1 MRIDEWENGGYLR
14 IQNNSDLVKGISDLG
29 EKALIYNGL
38 IPVEN
43 VKYRCLRPQNKEIR
57 IPARFSSS
65 ATCHDDN
72 IISKGDFPPGEYSLN
87 GFYGHSLNDSN
98 ICNKSEILSFTPRL
112 YVQLQKLSDFIADIG
127 LNNHFHEKPLFN
139 TPTISNSYGY
149 KYDRITNIPENAYVL
164 RSYSI
169 YTNNTNGDKQT
180 LLHSYDYTPKSV
192 TSPELYDTFVPCSV
206 LGGYSGAAYVSYMRS
221 LLPHYYTTPGNPSN
235 YRGTAPLYVGIN
247 GIISDKI
254 NGVVNMVSVSG
265 NENFSENPFMNV
277 VIDGYFQ
284 DYWSVLTVAPTG
296 EGIYYIAGDLA
307 TWKQLF
313 TASGMPW
320 TDNID
325 DVIAPDDSNL
335 NKPTTPGQPSNPVH
349 DKDGDGDNISDTVEY
364 PDVTYIP
371 NSYTKYWITPDE
383 LVKLK
388 EFLFKKT
395 FLDNVSRLWENPA
408 EYIVDLTYYPLRPDT
423 LKMTGAQ
430 EQIIVGNIN
439 SEVTGLIFP
448 DSGNR
453 FHYMGAYH
461 VEPYYNSYLDYEP
474 YTSISIYLPY
484 IGVRSLDSSRV
495 TGHTLNVGYT
505 FDFNTRQVTAHLGL
519 DGQGFGDLGNALDS
533 FTGSFGVAFPLSGS
547 QANQVALNVLQSTTQ
562 LISSAGAIAG
572 GVATGNVAAVYGGAV
587 NAGSTLLGGQAIK
600 PESLGTLTPTAGLY
614 APQIPYLI
622 INRPITALPSTWAA
636 DMGYSAGYSGKVS
649 SFTGYLEALHVEL
662 NRAANMTE
670 QEAQEIITAL
680 QGGILI

>member
-1 MRIDEWENGGYLR
+1 MQDTWNTTAERVR
-14 IQNNSDLVKGISDLG
+14 IQNPNYIMQGLSALHNFGLV
-29 EKALIYNGL
+29 NGL
-38 IPVEN
+38 SFRFNNIIDTSYID
-43 VKYRCLRPQNKEIR
+43 YRYMCSKTVNFDRTL
-57 IPARFSSS
+57 S
-65 ATCHDDN
+65 ATQ
-72 IISKGDFPPGEYSLN
+72 DFGYNTFCKIATTNVSTARVKQNSEDIFPR
-87 GFYGHSLNDSN
+87 FYPEMMSAKAFQSSYVSHSAVSN
-98 ICNKSEILSFTPRL
+98 IYSFSNVVPEVYDFGSQKDIRYYAPGATLFRDFSFDDDDMILE
-112 YVQLQKLSDFIADIG
+112 YV
-127 LNNHFHEKPLFN
+127 
-139 TPTISNSYGY
+139 SY
-149 KYDRITNIPENAYVL
+149 
-164 RSYSI
+164 YS
-169 YTNNTNGDKQT
+169 NNTDGNEQT
-180 LLHSYDYTPKSV
+180 LLWDREHYTNIKHQPTCVIQIYDSDKGVNIPTWVNMLSCV
-192 TSPELYDTFVPCSV
+192 VSPSTNGIVANTNIALW
-206 LGGYSGAAYVSYMRS
+206 LS
-221 LLPHYYTTPGNPSN
+221 LLGN
-235 YRGTAPLYVGIN
+235 APLKFLMLGSTADEHRTSFSDC
-247 GIISDKI
+247 IIYGKKADWTKFFDSLGLPWSWYID
-254 NGVVNMVSVSG
+254 VVKS
-265 NENFSENPFMNV
+265 P
-277 VIDGYFQ
+277 DG
-284 DYWSVLTVAPTG
+284 DGLR
-296 EGIYYIAGDLA
+296 
-307 TWKQLF
+307 
-313 TASGMPW
+313 
-320 TDNID
+320 
-325 DVIAPDDSNL
+325 
-335 NKPTTPGQPSNPVH
+335 KPILPGQPTNPVD

-423 LKMTGAQ
+423 LNMTGAQ

-461 VEPYYNSYLDYEP
+461 VESYYNSYLDYEP

-484 IGVRSLDSSRV
+484 IGVRSLDSSRI
-495 TGHTLNVGYT
+495 TGHTINVGYT

-519 DGQGFGDLGNALDS
+519 DGEGFGDLGNALDS

-587 NAGSTLLGGQAIK
+587 NAGSTLLGGQAIR

-622 INRPITALPSTWAA
+622 INRPITALPSSWAT

>member
-1 MRIDEWENGGYLR
+1 MGTMQDTWNTTAERIR
-14 IQNNSDLVKGISDLG
+14 IQNPNYIMQGLSALHNFGLVNGISFRFNSIIDTSYINYRYMCSKEVHFDRTLCSTQEDFTNKYNTFCKISTLSEIG
-29 EKALIYNGL
+29 KIKQNSEDIFPRFYPEMMSAKAF
-38 IPVEN
+38 
-43 VKYRCLRPQNKEIR
+43 Q
-57 IPARFSSS
+57 SSYVSHS
-65 ATCHDDN
+65 AV
-72 IISKGDFPPGEYSLN
+72 
-87 GFYGHSLNDSN
+87 SN
-98 ICNKSEILSFTPRL
+98 IYSFSNVVPEVYALGT
-112 YVQLQKLSDFIADIG
+112 QKDIRYYAPGASLFRDFSFDDDDIM
-127 LNNHFHEKPLFN
+127 FEYA
-139 TPTISNSYGY
+139 SY
-149 KYDRITNIPENAYVL
+149 
-164 RSYSI
+164 YS
-169 YTNNTNGDKQT
+169 NNTDGNEQT
-180 LLHSYDYTPKSV
+180 LLWDREHYTNIKHQPTCVVQAYDSDKGVNIPIWVNMLSCI
-192 TSPELYDTFVPCSV
+192 VPPSANV
-206 LGGYSGAAYVSYMRS
+206 LANSNIALWLA
-221 LLPHYYTTPGNPSN
+221 LLGN
-235 YRGTAPLYVGIN
+235 APLKFLMLSRIADEHRISFDDC
-247 GIISDKI
+247 IIYGKKADWTKFFDSLGLPWSWDI
-254 NGVVNMVSVSG
+254 DVVKS
-265 NENFSENPFMNV
+265 P
-277 VIDGYFQ
+277 DG
-284 DYWSVLTVAPTG
+284 DGLR
-296 EGIYYIAGDLA
+296 
-307 TWKQLF
+307 
-313 TASGMPW
+313 
-320 TDNID
+320 
-325 DVIAPDDSNL
+325 
-335 NKPTTPGQPSNPVH
+335 KPILPGQPSNPVD
-349 DKDGDGDNISDTVEY
+349 DKPGDGDNISDTVEY
-364 PDVTYIP
+364 PEVSYIP

-408 EYIVDLTYYPLRPDT
+408 EYIVDLTYYPLRPDV
-423 LKMTGAQ
+423 LNMTGAQ

-439 SEVTGLIFP
+439 SEVTGLVFP

-453 FHYMGAYH
+453 FHYMGMYH
-461 VEPYYNSYLDYEP
+461 ISPYYNSYLDYEP

-495 TGHTLNVGYT
+495 TGHTVNVGYT

-547 QANQVALNVLQSTTQ
+547 QANQVALNVLQTTTQ
-562 LISSAGAIAG
+562 LVSSAGAIAG

-587 NAGSTLLGGQAIK
+587 NAGKSMLGGQAIK

>member
-1 MRIDEWENGGYLR
+1 MGTMQDTWNTTAERIR
-14 IQNNSDLVKGISDLG
+14 IQNPNYIMQGLSALHNFGLANGISFRFNSIIDTSYI
-29 EKALIYNGL
+29 EYRYMCSK
-38 IPVEN
+38 N
-43 VKYRCLRPQNKEIR
+43 VNFDRTI
-57 IPARFSSS
+57 S
-65 ATCHDDN
+65 ATQVFGYNTFCKISTIDVSTARVKQNSEN
-72 IISKGDFPPGEYSLN
+72 IFPR
-87 GFYGHSLNDSN
+87 FYPEMMSAKAFQSSYVSHAAVSN
-98 ICNKSEILSFTPRL
+98 IYSFSNVVPEIYDFGSQKDIRYYAPGATLFRDFSFDDDDMIL
-112 YVQLQKLSDFIADIG
+112 EYVSYYSD
-127 LNNHFHEKPLFN
+127 N
-139 TPTISNSYGY
+139 TDG
-149 KYDRITNIPENAYVL
+149 KE
-164 RSYSI
+164 
-169 YTNNTNGDKQT
+169 QT
-180 LLHSYDYTPKSV
+180 LLWEREHYTNIKHQPTCVIQIYDSDKGVNIPTWV
-192 TSPELYDTFVPCSV
+192 NMITCVVSPPTNGIVSNSNIALWLAL
-206 LGGYSGAAYVSYMRS
+206 LG
-221 LLPHYYTTPGNPSN
+221 N
-235 YRGTAPLYVGIN
+235 APLKFLMLGRTADEHRISFDDC
-247 GIISDKI
+247 IIYGKKADWTKFFDSLGLPWSWNI
-254 NGVVNMVSVSG
+254 
-265 NENFSENPFMNV
+265 NV
-277 VIDGYFQ
+277 VKSPDG
-284 DYWSVLTVAPTG
+284 DGLRKS
-296 EGIYYIAGDLA
+296 I
-307 TWKQLF
+307 
-313 TASGMPW
+313 
-320 TDNID
+320 
-325 DVIAPDDSNL
+325 
-335 NKPTTPGQPSNPVH
+335 TPGQPSNPVD
-349 DKDGDGDNISDTVEY
+349 DKPGDGDNISDTVEY
-364 PDVTYIP
+364 PDVSYIP

-388 EFLFKKT
+388 EFLFKET
-395 FLDNVSRLWENPA
+395 FLNNVSRLWENPA

-423 LKMTGAQ
+423 LNMTGAQ

-439 SEVTGLIFP
+439 SDVTGLIFP
-448 DSGNR
+448 DSVNR

-547 QANQVALNVLQSTTQ
+547 QANQVALNVLQTTTQ

-587 NAGSTLLGGQAIK
+587 NAVSTLLGGQAIK

>member
-1 MRIDEWENGGYLR
+1 MGTMQDTWNTTAERIR
-14 IQNNSDLVKGISDLG
+14 IQNPNYIMQGLSALHNFGLANGITFRFNSIIDTSYINYRYMCSKEVHFDRTLYATQENYTNKYNTFCKISHLIETGKIKQNSEDIFPRFYP
-29 EKALIYNGL
+29 EMMSAKAF
-38 IPVEN
+38 
-43 VKYRCLRPQNKEIR
+43 Q
-57 IPARFSSS
+57 SSYVS
-65 ATCHDDN
+65 NA
-72 IISKGDFPPGEYSLN
+72 SV
-87 GFYGHSLNDSN
+87 SN
-98 ICNKSEILSFTPRL
+98 IYS
-112 YVQLQKLSDFIADIG
+112 Y
-127 LNNHFHEKPLFN
+127 
-139 TPTISNSYGY
+139 SNVV
-149 KYDRITNIPENAYVL
+149 PEVYVL
-164 RSYSI
+164 DTQKDIRYYAPCASLFRDFSFDDDDIMFEYASYYS
-169 YTNNTNGDKQT
+169 NNTDGNEQT
-180 LLHSYDYTPKSV
+180 LLWDREHYTNIKHQPTCVVQAYDSDKGVNIPIWVNMLSCI
-192 TSPELYDTFVPCSV
+192 VPPPTNAITNSNIA
-206 LGGYSGAAYVSYMRS
+206 LWLS
-221 LLPHYYTTPGNPSN
+221 LLGN
-235 YRGTAPLYVGIN
+235 APLKFLMLGRTADEHISSFSDC
-247 GIISDKI
+247 IIYGKKADWTKFFDSL
-254 NGVVNMVSVSG
+254 GL
-265 NENFSENPFMNV
+265 P
-277 VIDGYFQ
+277 
-284 DYWSVLTVAPTG
+284 WS
-296 EGIYYIAGDLA
+296 
-307 TWKQLF
+307 W
-313 TASGMPW
+313 
-320 TDNID
+320 NID
-325 DVIAPDDSNL
+325 VVKSPDGDGL
-335 NKPTTPGQPSNPVH
+335 RKPILPGQPTNPVD

-371 NSYTKYWITPDE
+371 SSYTKYWITPDE

-423 LKMTGAQ
+423 LNMTGAQ
-430 EQIIVGNIN
+430 ESIIVGNIN
-439 SEVTGLIFP
+439 SDVTGLIFP

-519 DGQGFGDLGNALDS
+519 DGQGFGDLGNVLDS

>member
-1 MRIDEWENGGYLR
+1 MGTMQDTWNTTAERIR
-14 IQNNSDLVKGISDLG
+14 IQNPNYIMQGLSALHNFGLV
-29 EKALIYNGL
+29 NGL
-38 IPVEN
+38 SFRFNSIIDTSYIEYRYMCSKNVYFDRSLTATQGFGHNTFCRISALDASTARVKQNSEN
-43 VKYRCLRPQNKEIR
+43 IFPRFYPEMMSAKAFQSSYVSHPQVANIYSFSNVVPEIYDFGSQKDIR
-57 IPARFSSS
+57 YYAPGATLFRDFSF
-65 ATCHDDN
+65 DDDDM
-72 IISKGDFPPGEYSLN
+72 ILEY
-87 GFYGHSLNDSN
+87 
-98 ICNKSEILSFTPRL
+98 
-112 YVQLQKLSDFIADIG
+112 V
-127 LNNHFHEKPLFN
+127 
-139 TPTISNSYGY
+139 SY
-149 KYDRITNIPENAYVL
+149 
-164 RSYSI
+164 YS
-169 YTNNTNGDKQT
+169 NNTDGNEQT
-180 LLHSYDYTPKSV
+180 LLWDREHYTNIKHQPTCVIQIYDSDKGVNIPTWVNMLSCV
-192 TSPELYDTFVPCSV
+192 VSPSTNGMVGNTKIALWLAL
-206 LGGYSGAAYVSYMRS
+206 LG
-221 LLPHYYTTPGNPSN
+221 N
-235 YRGTAPLYVGIN
+235 APLKFLMLGRAADEHRTLFDDC
-247 GIISDKI
+247 IIYGKKAGWTKFFDSLGLPWSWDI
-254 NGVVNMVSVSG
+254 DVVKS
-265 NENFSENPFMNV
+265 P
-277 VIDGYFQ
+277 DG
-284 DYWSVLTVAPTG
+284 DGLR
-296 EGIYYIAGDLA
+296 
-307 TWKQLF
+307 
-313 TASGMPW
+313 
-320 TDNID
+320 
-325 DVIAPDDSNL
+325 
-335 NKPTTPGQPSNPVH
+335 KPILPGQPSNPGD
-349 DKDGDGDNISDTVEY
+349 DKPGDGDNISDTVEY
-364 PDVTYIP
+364 PDVSYIP
-371 NSYTKYWITPDE
+371 NSYTKYWITQDE

-408 EYIVDLTYYPLRPDT
+408 EYIIDLTYYPLRPDT
-423 LKMTGAQ
+423 LNMAGAQ

-484 IGVRSLDSSRV
+484 IGVRSLDSSRI
-495 TGHTLNVGYT
+495 TGHTINVGYT

-519 DGQGFGDLGNALDS
+519 DGEGFGDLGNALDS
-533 FTGSFGVAFPLSGS
+533 FTGSFGIAFPLSGS

-622 INRPITALPSTWAA
+622 INRPITALPSSWAA

>member
-1 MRIDEWENGGYLR
+1 MGTMQDTWNTTAERIR
-14 IQNNSDLVKGISDLG
+14 IQNPNYIMQGLSALHNFGLANGISFRFNSIIDTSYIEYRYMCSKEVHFDRNLYSTQ
-29 EKALIYNGL
+29 ENFTINKYNTFCKISTLSEIGK
-38 IPVEN
+38 I
-43 VKYRCLRPQNKEIR
+43 KQNSEDIFPRFYPEMMSAKEFQSR
-57 IPARFSSS
+57 YVSHA
-65 ATCHDDN
+65 AV
-72 IISKGDFPPGEYSLN
+72 
-87 GFYGHSLNDSN
+87 SN
-98 ICNKSEILSFTPRL
+98 IYSFSNVVPEVYDFGT
-112 YVQLQKLSDFIADIG
+112 QKDIRYYAPGVSLFRDFSFDDDDIM
-127 LNNHFHEKPLFN
+127 FEYA
-139 TPTISNSYGY
+139 SY
-149 KYDRITNIPENAYVL
+149 
-164 RSYSI
+164 YS
-169 YTNNTNGDKQT
+169 NNTDGNEQT
-180 LLHSYDYTPKSV
+180 LLWDREHYTNIKHQPTCVLQVYDSDKGVNIPIWVNMLSCV
-192 TSPELYDTFVPCSV
+192 VP
-206 LGGYSGAAYVSYMRS
+206 
-221 LLPHYYTTPGNPSN
+221 PSN
-235 YRGTAPLYVGIN
+235 NGIVANSNIALWLALLGNAPLKFLMLGRTYEHRISFDDC
-247 GIISDKI
+247 IIYGKKADWTKFFDSLGLPWSWDI
-254 NGVVNMVSVSG
+254 
-265 NENFSENPFMNV
+265 NV
-277 VIDGYFQ
+277 VKSPDG
-284 DYWSVLTVAPTG
+284 DGLR
-296 EGIYYIAGDLA
+296 
-307 TWKQLF
+307 
-313 TASGMPW
+313 
-320 TDNID
+320 
-325 DVIAPDDSNL
+325 
-335 NKPTTPGQPSNPVH
+335 KPITPGQPSNPGD
-349 DKDGDGDNISDTVEY
+349 DKPGDGDNISDTVEY

-423 LKMTGAQ
+423 LNMTGAQ

-484 IGVRSLDSSRV
+484 IGVRSLDSSRI
-495 TGHTLNVGYT
+495 TGHTINVGYT

-519 DGQGFGDLGNALDS
+519 DGEGFGDLGNALDS

-587 NAGSTLLGGQAIK
+587 NAGSTLLGGQAIR

-622 INRPITALPSTWAA
+622 INRPITALPSSWAT

>member
-1 MRIDEWENGGYLR
+1 MGTMQDTWNTTAERIR
-14 IQNNSDLVKGISDLG
+14 IQNPNYIMQGLSALHNFGLANGISFRFNSIIDTSYIEYRYMCSKEVCFNRTLYSTQ
-29 EKALIYNGL
+29 ENFTDKYNTFCKISTLSEIGK
-38 IPVEN
+38 I
-43 VKYRCLRPQNKEIR
+43 KQNSEDIFPRFYPEMMSAKEFQSR
-57 IPARFSSS
+57 YVSHA
-65 ATCHDDN
+65 AV
-72 IISKGDFPPGEYSLN
+72 
-87 GFYGHSLNDSN
+87 SN
-98 ICNKSEILSFTPRL
+98 IYSF
-112 YVQLQKLSDFIADIG
+112 
-127 LNNHFHEKPLFN
+127 
-139 TPTISNSYGY
+139 SNVV
-149 KYDRITNIPENAYVL
+149 PEVYVL
-164 RSYSI
+164 DTQKDIRYYAPGASLFRDFSFDDDDIMFEYASYYS
-169 YTNNTNGDKQT
+169 NNTDGNEQT
-180 LLHSYDYTPKSV
+180 LLWDREHYTNIKHQPTCVVQAYDSDKGVNIPIWVNMLSCI
-192 TSPELYDTFVPCSV
+192 VPPPTNAITNSNIALWLAL
-206 LGGYSGAAYVSYMRS
+206 LGY
-221 LLPHYYTTPGNPSN
+221 
-235 YRGTAPLYVGIN
+235 APLKFLMLARTADEHRISFEDC
-247 GIISDKI
+247 IIYGKKADWTKFFDSLGLPWSWNI
-254 NGVVNMVSVSG
+254 
-265 NENFSENPFMNV
+265 NV
-277 VIDGYFQ
+277 VKSPDG
-284 DYWSVLTVAPTG
+284 DGLR
-296 EGIYYIAGDLA
+296 
-307 TWKQLF
+307 
-313 TASGMPW
+313 
-320 TDNID
+320 
-325 DVIAPDDSNL
+325 
-335 NKPTTPGQPSNPVH
+335 KPITPGQPSNPVD
-349 DKDGDGDNISDTVEY
+349 DKPGDGDNISDTVEY

-371 NSYTKYWITPDE
+371 NSYTKYWITPGE

-408 EYIVDLTYYPLRPDT
+408 EYIIDLTYYPLRPDT
-423 LKMTGAQ
+423 LNMTGAQ

-439 SEVTGLIFP
+439 SDVTGLIFP

-495 TGHTLNVGYT
+495 TGHTINVGYT

-519 DGQGFGDLGNALDS
+519 DGEGFADLGNALDS

>member
-1 MRIDEWENGGYLR
+1 MGTMNDTWNTTAERIR
-14 IQNNSDLVKGISDLG
+14 IQNPNYIMQGLSALHNFALANGITYDFEKVIDTSHIEYRYMCSNMPGLG
-29 EKALIYNGL
+29 TLIYN
-38 IPVEN
+38 
-43 VKYRCLRPQNKEIR
+43 
-57 IPARFSSS
+57 
-65 ATCHDDN
+65 
-72 IISKGDFPPGEYSLN
+72 
-87 GFYGHSLNDSN
+87 
-98 ICNKSEILSFTPRL
+98 
-112 YVQLQKLSDFIADIG
+112 
-127 LNNHFHEKPLFN
+127 
-139 TPTISNSYGY
+139 SNSYNPKTNTFCKVGFNGTNY
-149 KYDRITNIPENAYVL
+149 FNATADDSFPRYYPEMMSAKAFQSIYISNQYTSGMFCFSNPVPQTYDDGTPVVKDIRWYAPSSTLFRNFEFDDEDLVLDYNSFFTNNSDGNEQTQIWREKYTNISHEPTCVIQVYD
-164 RSYSI
+164 SQ
-169 YTNNTNGDKQT
+169 NGVNRPMWIGMLD
-180 LLHSYDYTPKSV
+180 
-192 TSPELYDTFVPCSV
+192 FVKP
-206 LGGYSGAAYVSYMRS
+206 
-221 LLPHYYTTPGNPSN
+221 
-235 YRGTAPLYVGIN
+235 PLTN
-247 GIISDKI
+247 GIIGSTSKNFWLALLDNAPLKFLMLNRNSGEYQTRFDDCVI
-254 NGVVNMVSVSG
+254 YGKKAEWAKFFDSLGLPWSWDIDVVKS
-265 NENFSENPFMNV
+265 P
-277 VIDGYFQ
+277 DG
-284 DYWSVLTVAPTG
+284 DGLR
-296 EGIYYIAGDLA
+296 
-307 TWKQLF
+307 
-313 TASGMPW
+313 
-320 TDNID
+320 
-325 DVIAPDDSNL
+325 
-335 NKPTTPGQPSNPVH
+335 KPILPGQPSNPVD
-349 DKDGDGDNISDTVEY
+349 DKPGDGDNISDTVEY
-364 PDVTYIP
+364 PDVSYIP

-423 LKMTGAQ
+423 LNMTGAQ

-484 IGVRSLDSSRV
+484 IGVRTLDSSRA
-495 TGHTLNVGYT
+495 TGHTINVGYT

-519 DGQGFGDLGNALDS
+519 DGEGFGDLGNALDS

-587 NAGSTLLGGQAIK
+587 NAGSTLLGGQAIR

-622 INRPITALPSTWAA
+622 INRPITALPSSWAT

-649 SFTGYLEALHVEL
+649 SFTGSLEALHVEL

>member
-1 MRIDEWENGGYLR
+1 MGTMQDTWNTTAARIR
-14 IQNNSDLVKGISDLG
+14 IQNPNYIMQGLSALHNFGLANGISFRFNSIIDTSY
-29 EKALIYNGL
+29 IDYRYMCS
-38 IPVEN
+38 
-43 VKYRCLRPQNKEIR
+43 VKP
-57 IPARFSSS
+57 RFDRTLFSTQESFTINRHNTFCKIS
-65 ATCHDDN
+65 TLSD
-72 IISKGDFPPGEYSLN
+72 ISKIKQNSEDIFPRFYPEMMSAKAFQSSYVSHSGVRNIYSFSNVVPEVYNLDTQKDIRFYAPGASLFRDFSFDDDDIMFEY
-87 GFYGHSLNDSN
+87 
-98 ICNKSEILSFTPRL
+98 
-112 YVQLQKLSDFIADIG
+112 A
-127 LNNHFHEKPLFN
+127 
-139 TPTISNSYGY
+139 SY
-149 KYDRITNIPENAYVL
+149 
-164 RSYSI
+164 YS
-169 YTNNTNGDKQT
+169 NNTDGNEQT
-180 LLHSYDYTPKSV
+180 LLWDREHYTGIQHQPTCVIQVYDPDKGVNIPIWVNMLSCI
-192 TSPELYDTFVPCSV
+192 VPPPPNVMTNSNIALWLAL
-206 LGGYSGAAYVSYMRS
+206 LG
-221 LLPHYYTTPGNPSN
+221 N
-235 YRGTAPLYVGIN
+235 APLKFLMLSRLTDEHRMTFDDC
-247 GIISDKI
+247 IIYGKKADWTKFFDSLGLPWSWYID
-254 NGVVNMVSVSG
+254 VVKS
-265 NENFSENPFMNV
+265 P
-277 VIDGYFQ
+277 DG
-284 DYWSVLTVAPTG
+284 DGLR
-296 EGIYYIAGDLA
+296 
-307 TWKQLF
+307 
-313 TASGMPW
+313 
-320 TDNID
+320 
-325 DVIAPDDSNL
+325 
-335 NKPTTPGQPSNPVH
+335 KPITPGQPSNPGD
-349 DKDGDGDNISDTVEY
+349 DKPGDGDNISDTVEY
-364 PDVTYIP
+364 PDVSYIP

-408 EYIVDLTYYPLRPDT
+408 EYIIDLTYYPLRPDT
-423 LKMTGAQ
+423 LNMTGAQ

-484 IGVRSLDSSRV
+484 IGVRSLDSSRI
-495 TGHTLNVGYT
+495 TGHTINVGYT

-519 DGQGFGDLGNALDS
+519 DGEGFGDLGNALDS

-562 LISSAGAIAG
+562 LISSVGAIAG

-587 NAGSTLLGGQAIK
+587 NAGSTLLGGQAIR

-622 INRPITALPSTWAA
+622 INRPITALPSSWAT

>member
-1 MRIDEWENGGYLR
+1 MGTMKDTWNTTAERIR
-14 IQNNSDLVKGISDLG
+14 IQNPNYIMQGLSALHNFGLANGISFRFNSIIDTSYSEYRYMCSTNVYFGRYLVATQVFG
-29 EKALIYNGL
+29 YNTFCKISTVDGSTARVKQNSEDIFPRFYPEMMSAKAF
-38 IPVEN
+38 
-43 VKYRCLRPQNKEIR
+43 Q
-57 IPARFSSS
+57 SSYVSHS
-65 ATCHDDN
+65 AT
-72 IISKGDFPPGEYSLN
+72 
-87 GFYGHSLNDSN
+87 SN
-98 ICNKSEILSFTPRL
+98 IYSFSNVVPEVYDFGSQKDIRYYAPGATLFRDFSFDDDDMILE
-112 YVQLQKLSDFIADIG
+112 YV
-127 LNNHFHEKPLFN
+127 
-139 TPTISNSYGY
+139 SY
-149 KYDRITNIPENAYVL
+149 
-164 RSYSI
+164 YS
-169 YTNNTNGDKQT
+169 NNTDGNEQT
-180 LLHSYDYTPKSV
+180 LLWDREHYTNIKHQPTCVIQIYD
-192 TSPELYDTFVPCSV
+192 
-206 LGGYSGAAYVSYMRS
+206 
-221 LLPHYYTTPGNPSN
+221 
-235 YRGTAPLYVGIN
+235 
-247 GIISDKI
+247 SDKGVNI
-254 NGVVNMVSVSG
+254 PTWVNMLSCVVSPSTNGVVG
-265 NENFSENPFMNV
+265 NTKIALWLSLLGNAPLKFLMLGRTADEHRMSFDDCVIYGKKADWTKFFDSLGLPWSWYIDV
-277 VIDGYFQ
+277 VKSPDG
-284 DYWSVLTVAPTG
+284 DGLR
-296 EGIYYIAGDLA
+296 
-307 TWKQLF
+307 
-313 TASGMPW
+313 
-320 TDNID
+320 
-325 DVIAPDDSNL
+325 
-335 NKPTTPGQPSNPVH
+335 KPILPGQPSNPVD
-349 DKDGDGDNISDTVEY
+349 DKPGDGDNISDTVEY
-364 PDVTYIP
+364 PDVSYIP

-423 LKMTGAQ
+423 LNMTGAQ

-439 SEVTGLIFP
+439 SEVTGLMFP

-484 IGVRSLDSSRV
+484 IGVRSLDSSRI
-495 TGHTLNVGYT
+495 TGHTINVGYT

-519 DGQGFGDLGNALDS
+519 DGEGFGDLGNALDS

-547 QANQVALNVLQSTTQ
+547 QANQVALNALQSTTQ

-587 NAGSTLLGGQAIK
+587 NAGSTLLGGQAIR

-622 INRPITALPSTWAA
+622 INRPITALPSSWAT

>member
-1 MRIDEWENGGYLR
+1 MGTMQDTWNTTAERIR
-14 IQNNSDLVKGISDLG
+14 IQNPNYIMQGLSALHNFGLANGISFRFNSIIDTSYIEYRYMCSKEVRFDRVLYSTQENFTDNKYNTFCKIPTLSETGKIKQNSEDIFPRFYPEMMSAKEFQSRYVSNAALSNLYSFSNVVPEVYDLG
-29 EKALIYNGL
+29 TQKD
-38 IPVEN
+38 
-43 VKYRCLRPQNKEIR
+43 IR
-57 IPARFSSS
+57 YYAPGASLFRDFSF
-65 ATCHDDN
+65 DDDD
-72 IISKGDFPPGEYSLN
+72 IVFEY
-87 GFYGHSLNDSN
+87 
-98 ICNKSEILSFTPRL
+98 
-112 YVQLQKLSDFIADIG
+112 A
-127 LNNHFHEKPLFN
+127 
-139 TPTISNSYGY
+139 SY
-149 KYDRITNIPENAYVL
+149 
-164 RSYSI
+164 YS
-169 YTNNTNGDKQT
+169 NNTDGNEQT
-180 LLHSYDYTPKSV
+180 LLWDREHYTNIKHQPTCVVQVYDPDKGVNIPIWVNMLSCI
-192 TSPELYDTFVPCSV
+192 VPPPINALTNINLALWLAL
-206 LGGYSGAAYVSYMRS
+206 LG
-221 LLPHYYTTPGNPSN
+221 N
-235 YRGTAPLYVGIN
+235 APLKFLMLGRSADEHRMSFDDC
-247 GIISDKI
+247 IIYGKKADWTKFFDSLGLPWSWDI
-254 NGVVNMVSVSG
+254 
-265 NENFSENPFMNV
+265 NV
-277 VIDGYFQ
+277 VKSPDG
-284 DYWSVLTVAPTG
+284 DGLRKT
-296 EGIYYIAGDLA
+296 I
-307 TWKQLF
+307 
-313 TASGMPW
+313 
-320 TDNID
+320 
-325 DVIAPDDSNL
+325 
-335 NKPTTPGQPSNPVH
+335 TPGQPSNPVD
-349 DKDGDGDNISDTVEY
+349 DKPGDGDNISDTVEY
-364 PDVTYIP
+364 PEVTYIP

-423 LKMTGAQ
+423 LNMTGAQ

-495 TGHTLNVGYT
+495 TGHTINVGYT

-519 DGQGFGDLGNALDS
+519 DGEGFGDLGNALDS

-622 INRPITALPSTWAA
+622 INRPITALPSTWAT

>member
-1 MRIDEWENGGYLR
+1 MGTMQDTWNTTAERIR
-14 IQNNSDLVKGISDLG
+14 IQNPNYIMQGLS
-29 EKALIYNGL
+29 ALHNFGLANGL
-38 IPVEN
+38 SFRFNSIIDTSYIE
-43 VKYRCLRPQNKEIR
+43 YRYMCSKSVYFDRVL
-57 IPARFSSS
+57 S
-65 ATCHDDN
+65 ATQVFGNNTFCK
-72 IISKGDFPPGEYSLN
+72 ISTGDESTARVKQNSEDIFPR
-87 GFYGHSLNDSN
+87 FYPEMMSAKAFQSSYVSHSATSN
-98 ICNKSEILSFTPRL
+98 IYSFSNVVPEVYDFGSQKDIRYYAPGATLFRDFSFDDDDMILE
-112 YVQLQKLSDFIADIG
+112 YV
-127 LNNHFHEKPLFN
+127 
-139 TPTISNSYGY
+139 SY
-149 KYDRITNIPENAYVL
+149 
-164 RSYSI
+164 YS
-169 YTNNTNGDKQT
+169 NNTDGNEQT
-180 LLHSYDYTPKSV
+180 LLWDREHYTNIKHQPTCVIQIYD
-192 TSPELYDTFVPCSV
+192 
-206 LGGYSGAAYVSYMRS
+206 
-221 LLPHYYTTPGNPSN
+221 
-235 YRGTAPLYVGIN
+235 
-247 GIISDKI
+247 SDKGVNI
-254 NGVVNMVSVSG
+254 PTWVNMLSCVVSPSTNGVVANTNIALWLSLLG
-265 NENFSENPFMNV
+265 NAPLKFLMLGRTADEHRTSFDDCVIYGKKADWTKFFDSLGLPWSWNINV
-277 VIDGYFQ
+277 VKSPDG
-284 DYWSVLTVAPTG
+284 DGLR
-296 EGIYYIAGDLA
+296 
-307 TWKQLF
+307 
-313 TASGMPW
+313 
-320 TDNID
+320 
-325 DVIAPDDSNL
+325 
-335 NKPTTPGQPSNPVH
+335 KPILPGQPSNPVD
-349 DKDGDGDNISDTVEY
+349 DKPGDGDNISDTVEY

-423 LKMTGAQ
+423 LNMTGSQ

-448 DSGNR
+448 NSGNR

-461 VEPYYNSYLDYEP
+461 VESYYNSYLDYEP

-484 IGVRSLDSSRV
+484 IGVRSLDSSRI
-495 TGHTLNVGYT
+495 TGHTINVGYT

-519 DGQGFGDLGNALDS
+519 DGEGFGDLGNALDS

-587 NAGSTLLGGQAIK
+587 NAGSTLLGGQAIR

-622 INRPITALPSTWAA
+622 INRPITALPSSWAT

>member
-1 MRIDEWENGGYLR
+1 MGTMQDTWNTTAERIR
-14 IQNNSDLVKGISDLG
+14 IQNPNYIMQGLSALHNFGLANGISFRFNSIIDTSYIEYRYMCSKEVRFDRTLYSTQ
-29 EKALIYNGL
+29 ENFTNKYNTFCKISTLSEIGK
-38 IPVEN
+38 I
-43 VKYRCLRPQNKEIR
+43 KQNSEDIFPRFYPEMMSAKEFR
-57 IPARFSSS
+57 SRYVSYA
-65 ATCHDDN
+65 AV
-72 IISKGDFPPGEYSLN
+72 
-87 GFYGHSLNDSN
+87 SN
-98 ICNKSEILSFTPRL
+98 IYSFSNVVPEVYDLDT
-112 YVQLQKLSDFIADIG
+112 QKDIRYYAPGASLFRDFSFDDDDIM
-127 LNNHFHEKPLFN
+127 FEYA
-139 TPTISNSYGY
+139 SY
-149 KYDRITNIPENAYVL
+149 
-164 RSYSI
+164 YS
-169 YTNNTNGDKQT
+169 NNTDGNEQT
-180 LLHSYDYTPKSV
+180 LLWDREHYTNIKHQPTCVVQAYDSDKGVNIPIWVNMLSCI
-192 TSPELYDTFVPCSV
+192 VPPPTNAITNSNIALWLAL
-206 LGGYSGAAYVSYMRS
+206 LG
-221 LLPHYYTTPGNPSN
+221 N
-235 YRGTAPLYVGIN
+235 APLKFLMLARTADEHRISFDDC
-247 GIISDKI
+247 IIYGKKADWTKFFDSLGLPWSWNI
-254 NGVVNMVSVSG
+254 
-265 NENFSENPFMNV
+265 NV
-277 VIDGYFQ
+277 VKSPDG
-284 DYWSVLTVAPTG
+284 DGLR
-296 EGIYYIAGDLA
+296 
-307 TWKQLF
+307 
-313 TASGMPW
+313 
-320 TDNID
+320 
-325 DVIAPDDSNL
+325 
-335 NKPTTPGQPSNPVH
+335 KPITPGQPSNPVD
-349 DKDGDGDNISDTVEY
+349 DKPGDGDNISDTVEY

-423 LKMTGAQ
+423 LNMTGAQ

-439 SEVTGLIFP
+439 SDVTGLIFP

-495 TGHTLNVGYT
+495 TGHTINVGYT

-519 DGQGFGDLGNALDS
+519 DGEGFGDLGNALDS

-622 INRPITALPSTWAA
+622 INRPITALPSSWAA

>member
-1 MRIDEWENGGYLR
+1 MGTMKDTWNTTAERIR
-14 IQNNSDLVKGISDLG
+14 IQNPNYIMQGLSALHNFGLANGISFRFNSIIDTSYINYRYMCSKEVRFDRTLYSTQEDFTNKYNTFCKISTLSEIG
-29 EKALIYNGL
+29 KIKQNSEDIFPRFYPEMMSAKAF
-38 IPVEN
+38 
-43 VKYRCLRPQNKEIR
+43 Q
-57 IPARFSSS
+57 SSYVSHS
-65 ATCHDDN
+65 AV
-72 IISKGDFPPGEYSLN
+72 
-87 GFYGHSLNDSN
+87 SN
-98 ICNKSEILSFTPRL
+98 IYSFSNVVPEVYDLDT
-112 YVQLQKLSDFIADIG
+112 QKDIRYYAPGASLFRDFSFDDDDIM
-127 LNNHFHEKPLFN
+127 FEYA
-139 TPTISNSYGY
+139 SY
-149 KYDRITNIPENAYVL
+149 
-164 RSYSI
+164 YS
-169 YTNNTNGDKQT
+169 NNTDGNEQT
-180 LLHSYDYTPKSV
+180 LLWDREHYTNIKHQPTCVVQAYDSDKGVNIPIWVNMLSCI
-192 TSPELYDTFVPCSV
+192 VPPPTNTITNSKIALWLAL
-206 LGGYSGAAYVSYMRS
+206 LG
-221 LLPHYYTTPGNPSN
+221 N
-235 YRGTAPLYVGIN
+235 APLKFLMLSMRADEHRISFEDC
-247 GIISDKI
+247 IIYGKKADWTKFFDSLGLPWSWDI
-254 NGVVNMVSVSG
+254 DVVKS
-265 NENFSENPFMNV
+265 P
-277 VIDGYFQ
+277 DG
-284 DYWSVLTVAPTG
+284 DGLR
-296 EGIYYIAGDLA
+296 
-307 TWKQLF
+307 
-313 TASGMPW
+313 
-320 TDNID
+320 
-325 DVIAPDDSNL
+325 
-335 NKPTTPGQPSNPVH
+335 KPILPGQPSNPVD
-349 DKDGDGDNISDTVEY
+349 DKPGDGDNISDTVEY
-364 PDVTYIP
+364 PEVSYIP

-408 EYIVDLTYYPLRPDT
+408 EYIVDLTYYPLRPDV
-423 LKMTGAQ
+423 LNMTGAQ

-439 SEVTGLIFP
+439 SEVTGLVFP

-453 FHYMGAYH
+453 FHYMGMYH
-461 VEPYYNSYLDYEP
+461 ISPYYNSYLDYEP

-495 TGHTLNVGYT
+495 TGHTVNVGYT

-547 QANQVALNVLQSTTQ
+547 QANQVALNVLQTTTQ
-562 LISSAGAIAG
+562 LVSSAGAIAG

-587 NAGSTLLGGQAIK
+587 NAGKSMLGGQAIK

>member
-1 MRIDEWENGGYLR
+1 MGTMQDTWNTTAKRIR
-14 IQNNSDLVKGISDLG
+14 IQNPNYIMQGLS
-29 EKALIYNGL
+29 ALHNFGLANGL
-38 IPVEN
+38 SFRFNSIIDTSYIEYRYMCSIN
-43 VKYRCLRPQNKEIR
+43 VNFDRNL
-57 IPARFSSS
+57 S
-65 ATCHDDN
+65 ATQVFGYNTFCKISTVDEGAARIKQNSEN
-72 IISKGDFPPGEYSLN
+72 IFPR
-87 GFYGHSLNDSN
+87 FYPEMMSAKAFQSSYVSHPAVSN
-98 ICNKSEILSFTPRL
+98 IYSFSNVVPEIYDFGSQKDIRYYAPGATLFRDFSFDDDDMIL
-112 YVQLQKLSDFIADIG
+112 EYV
-127 LNNHFHEKPLFN
+127 
-139 TPTISNSYGY
+139 SY
-149 KYDRITNIPENAYVL
+149 
-164 RSYSI
+164 YS
-169 YTNNTNGDKQT
+169 NNTDGNEQT
-180 LLHSYDYTPKSV
+180 LLWDRERYTSIKHQPACVIQIYD
-192 TSPELYDTFVPCSV
+192 
-206 LGGYSGAAYVSYMRS
+206 
-221 LLPHYYTTPGNPSN
+221 
-235 YRGTAPLYVGIN
+235 
-247 GIISDKI
+247 SDKGVNI
-254 NGVVNMVSVSG
+254 PTWVDMLSCVVSPSTNGVVANRNIALWLALLG
-265 NENFSENPFMNV
+265 NAPLKFLMLGRTVDEHRTSFDDCVIYGKKADWTKFFDSLGLPWSWYINV
-277 VIDGYFQ
+277 VKSPDG
-284 DYWSVLTVAPTG
+284 DGLR
-296 EGIYYIAGDLA
+296 
-307 TWKQLF
+307 
-313 TASGMPW
+313 
-320 TDNID
+320 
-325 DVIAPDDSNL
+325 
-335 NKPTTPGQPSNPVH
+335 KPILPGQPSNPVD
-349 DKDGDGDNISDTVEY
+349 DKPGDGDNISDTVEY
-364 PDVTYIP
+364 PDVSYIP

-408 EYIVDLTYYPLRPDT
+408 EYIIDLTYYPLRPDT
-423 LKMTGAQ
+423 LNMTGAQ

-453 FHYMGAYH
+453 FYYMGAYH

-484 IGVRSLDSSRV
+484 IGVRSLDSSRI
-495 TGHTLNVGYT
+495 TGHTINVGYT

-519 DGQGFGDLGNALDS
+519 DGKGFGDLGNALDS

-562 LISSAGAIAG
+562 LVSSAGAIAG

-649 SFTGYLEALHVEL
+649 SFTGYLETLHVDL

>member
-1 MRIDEWENGGYLR
+1 MGTMLDTWNTTAERIR
-14 IQNNSDLVKGISDLG
+14 IQNPNYIMQGFSALHNFGLANGISF
-29 EKALIYNGL
+29 
-38 IPVEN
+38 
-43 VKYRCLRPQNKEIR
+43 
-57 IPARFSSS
+57 RFSSIIDTSYIEYRYMCSKERGFDSTLYSTLEYFDNKPNTFCKISTLTEGKIKQNSEDIFPRFYPEMMS
-65 ATCHDDN
+65 AKAFQSRYFSNPSLSKIYSFSNVVPEVYNLDTQKDIRIYSPGASLFRDFSFDDDD
-72 IISKGDFPPGEYSLN
+72 IMFEY
-87 GFYGHSLNDSN
+87 
-98 ICNKSEILSFTPRL
+98 
-112 YVQLQKLSDFIADIG
+112 A
-127 LNNHFHEKPLFN
+127 
-139 TPTISNSYGY
+139 SY
-149 KYDRITNIPENAYVL
+149 
-164 RSYSI
+164 YS
-169 YTNNTNGDKQT
+169 NNTDGNEQT
-180 LLHSYDYTPKSV
+180 LLWDREHYTNIKHQPTCVIQVYESDKGVVFPIWVNMLSCI
-192 TSPELYDTFVPCSV
+192 VP
-206 LGGYSGAAYVSYMRS
+206 
-221 LLPHYYTTPGNPSN
+221 PP
-235 YRGTAPLYVGIN
+235 IN
-247 GIISDKI
+247 GIPTSTIGLWLALLDNAPLKFLMLGTTADEHRTSF
-254 NGVVNMVSVSG
+254 NGCIIYGKKADWTKFFDSLGLPWSWDI
-265 NENFSENPFMNV
+265 NV
-277 VIDGYFQ
+277 VKSPDG
-284 DYWSVLTVAPTG
+284 DGLR
-296 EGIYYIAGDLA
+296 
-307 TWKQLF
+307 
-313 TASGMPW
+313 
-320 TDNID
+320 
-325 DVIAPDDSNL
+325 
-335 NKPTTPGQPSNPVH
+335 KPITPGQPSNSVD
-349 DKDGDGDNISDTVEY
+349 DKPGDGDNISDTIEY
-364 PDVTYIP
+364 PDVSYIP
-371 NSYTKYWITPDE
+371 NSYTKYWITSNE

-423 LKMTGAQ
+423 LNMTGAQ

-484 IGVRSLDSSRV
+484 IGVRSLDSSRI
-495 TGHTLNVGYT
+495 TGHTINVGYT

-519 DGQGFGDLGNALDS
+519 DGEGFGDLGNALDS

-587 NAGSTLLGGQAIK
+587 NAGSTLLGGQAIR

-622 INRPITALPSTWAA
+622 INRPITALPSSWAT

>member
-1 MRIDEWENGGYLR
+1 MGTMQDTWNTTAERIR
-14 IQNNSDLVKGISDLG
+14 IQNPNYIMQGLSALHNFGLV
-29 EKALIYNGL
+29 NGL
-38 IPVEN
+38 SFRFNSIIDTSYIEYRYMCSKNVYFDRVLTATQVFGYNTFCKISTTDESTARVKQNSEN
-43 VKYRCLRPQNKEIR
+43 IFPRFYPEMMSAKAFQSSYVSHAAVANIYSFSNVVPEIYDFGSQKDIR
-57 IPARFSSS
+57 YYAPGASLFRDFSF
-65 ATCHDDN
+65 DDDDM
-72 IISKGDFPPGEYSLN
+72 ILEY
-87 GFYGHSLNDSN
+87 
-98 ICNKSEILSFTPRL
+98 
-112 YVQLQKLSDFIADIG
+112 V
-127 LNNHFHEKPLFN
+127 
-139 TPTISNSYGY
+139 SY
-149 KYDRITNIPENAYVL
+149 
-164 RSYSI
+164 YS
-169 YTNNTNGDKQT
+169 NNTDGNEQT
-180 LLHSYDYTPKSV
+180 LLWDREHYTNIKHQPTCVIQIYDSDKGVNIPTWVNMLSCV
-192 TSPELYDTFVPCSV
+192 VSPSTNGAVGNSNIALWLAL
-206 LGGYSGAAYVSYMRS
+206 LG
-221 LLPHYYTTPGNPSN
+221 N
-235 YRGTAPLYVGIN
+235 APLKFLMLGRTADEHRTSFDDC
-247 GIISDKI
+247 IIYGKKAEWTKFFDSLGLPWSWDI
-254 NGVVNMVSVSG
+254 DVVKS
-265 NENFSENPFMNV
+265 P
-277 VIDGYFQ
+277 DG
-284 DYWSVLTVAPTG
+284 DGLR
-296 EGIYYIAGDLA
+296 
-307 TWKQLF
+307 
-313 TASGMPW
+313 
-320 TDNID
+320 
-325 DVIAPDDSNL
+325 
-335 NKPTTPGQPSNPVH
+335 KPILPGQPSNPVD
-349 DKDGDGDNISDTVEY
+349 DKPGDGDNISDTVEY
-364 PDVTYIP
+364 PEVSYIP

-408 EYIVDLTYYPLRPDT
+408 EYIVDLTYYPLRPDV
-423 LKMTGAQ
+423 LNMTGAQ

-439 SEVTGLIFP
+439 SEVTGLVFP

-453 FHYMGAYH
+453 FHYMGMYH
-461 VEPYYNSYLDYEP
+461 ISPYYNSYLDYEP

-495 TGHTLNVGYT
+495 TGHTVNVGYT

-547 QANQVALNVLQSTTQ
+547 QANQVALNVLQTTTR
-562 LISSAGAIAG
+562 LVSSAGAIAG

-587 NAGSTLLGGQAIK
+587 NAGKSMLGGQVIK

>member
-1 MRIDEWENGGYLR
+1 MGTMKDTWDTTAERIR
-14 IQNNSDLVKGISDLG
+14 IQNPNYIMQGLSALHNFGLASGVTYDFEKVIDTSHIEYRYMCSNMPGLG
-29 EKALIYNGL
+29 SLIYN
-38 IPVEN
+38 
-43 VKYRCLRPQNKEIR
+43 
-57 IPARFSSS
+57 
-65 ATCHDDN
+65 
-72 IISKGDFPPGEYSLN
+72 
-87 GFYGHSLNDSN
+87 
-98 ICNKSEILSFTPRL
+98 
-112 YVQLQKLSDFIADIG
+112 
-127 LNNHFHEKPLFN
+127 
-139 TPTISNSYGY
+139 SNSYNPKNNTFCRIGFNGTKY
-149 KYDRITNIPENAYVL
+149 SNVTAVDSFPRYYPEMMSAKAFQSIYVSNRYTSGMFCFSNPVPQTYDYGTPSVKNIRWYAPSSTLFRNFEFDDDDLVLDYNSFFTNNSDGNEQTQIWRERYTNISHEPTCVIQVYDRQNGVNRPMWIGMLSFVKPPSTDGRIGTTTNSGLWLALLENAPLKFLMLNRNSGEYQNQFDDCV
-164 RSYSI
+164 I
-169 YTNNTNGDKQT
+169 YGKKADWTKFFD
-180 LLHSYDYTPKSV
+180 S
-192 TSPELYDTFVPCSV
+192 
-206 LGGYSGAAYVSYMRS
+206 LGLSWSWD
-221 LLPHYYTTPGNPSN
+221 
-235 YRGTAPLYVGIN
+235 I
-247 GIISDKI
+247 
-254 NGVVNMVSVSG
+254 
-265 NENFSENPFMNV
+265 NV
-277 VIDGYFQ
+277 VKSPDGDGLRQ
-284 DYWSVLTVAPTG
+284 PT
-296 EGIYYIAGDLA
+296 
-307 TWKQLF
+307 F
-313 TASGMPW
+313 
-320 TDNID
+320 
-325 DVIAPDDSNL
+325 
-335 NKPTTPGQPSNPVH
+335 PGQPSNPVD

-364 PDVTYIP
+364 PKVSYIP

-423 LKMTGAQ
+423 LNMTGAQ

-439 SEVTGLIFP
+439 SEVTGLVFP

-453 FHYMGAYH
+453 FHYMGMYH
-461 VEPYYNSYLDYEP
+461 ISPYYNSYLDYEP

-505 FDFNTRQVTAHLGL
+505 FDFNTRQITAHLGL

-547 QANQVALNVLQSTTQ
+547 QANQVALNVLQTTTQ
-562 LISSAGAIAG
+562 LVSSAGAMAG

-622 INRPITALPSTWAA
+622 INRPITAMPSTWVE

-649 SFTGYLEALHVEL
+649 SFTGYLEANHVEL
-662 NRAANMTE
+662 KRAANMTE
-670 QEAQEIITAL
+670 QEAQEIISDL

>member
-1 MRIDEWENGGYLR
+1 MGTMETTWNTTAERIR
-14 IQNNSDLVKGISDLG
+14 IQNPNYIMQGLSALHNFGLASGVTYHFDKVIDTSHSEYRYMCSNTSHVRAPISGAGYLYNTFCNFNANGTNFATQIAESGFPRFYPEMMSAKAFQSIYVSNQHIGEMSCFSKPVPQTYDFGKPVVKDIRWYAPTSTLFRNFVFDDDDLIL
-29 EKALIYNGL
+29 
-38 IPVEN
+38 
-43 VKYRCLRPQNKEIR
+43 
-57 IPARFSSS
+57 
-65 ATCHDDN
+65 
-72 IISKGDFPPGEYSLN
+72 EYS
-87 GFYGHSLNDSN
+87 
-98 ICNKSEILSFTPRL
+98 SF
-112 YVQLQKLSDFIADIG
+112 
-127 LNNHFHEKPLFN
+127 
-139 TPTISNSYGY
+139 
-149 KYDRITNIPENAYVL
+149 
-164 RSYSI
+164 
-169 YTNNTNGDKQT
+169 YTNNSDGNEQSLIWNRMHYTEISHSPTCVLQVFNSNTGVNNPVWINMLQMATSAPTDGRIGNSMNAVWLALLENAPLKF
-180 LLHSYDYTPKSV
+180 LMLHSSSGEYQKHFLDCVIYGKKSDW
-192 TSPELYDTFVPCSV
+192 TKFFDS
-206 LGGYSGAAYVSYMRS
+206 LG
-221 LLPHYYTTPGNPSN
+221 LP
-235 YRGTAPLYVGIN
+235 
-247 GIISDKI
+247 
-254 NGVVNMVSVSG
+254 
-265 NENFSENPFMNV
+265 
-277 VIDGYFQ
+277 
-284 DYWSVLTVAPTG
+284 WSWD
-296 EGIYYIAGDLA
+296 I
-307 TWKQLF
+307 
-313 TASGMPW
+313 
-320 TDNID
+320 
-325 DVIAPDDSNL
+325 DVIKSPDGDGL
-335 NKPTTPGQPSNPVH
+335 RQTTFPGQPSNPVD

-364 PDVTYIP
+364 PEVSYIP

-408 EYIVDLTYYPLRPDT
+408 EYIVDLSYYPLRPDT
-423 LKMTGAQ
+423 LNMTGAQ

-439 SEVTGLIFP
+439 SEVTGLVFP

-453 FHYMGAYH
+453 FHYMGMYH
-461 VEPYYNSYLDYEP
+461 ISPYYNSYLDYEP

-484 IGVRSLDSSRV
+484 IGIRSLDSSRV

-562 LISSAGAIAG
+562 LVSSAGAIAG

-622 INRPITALPSTWAA
+622 INRPITAMPSTWVA

-649 SFTGYLEALHVEL
+649 SFTGYLEANHVEL
-662 NRAANMTE
+662 KRAPNMTE
-670 QEAQEIITAL
+670 QEAQEIISAL

>member
-1 MRIDEWENGGYLR
+1 MGTMQDTWNTTAERIR
-14 IQNNSDLVKGISDLG
+14 IQNPNYIMQGLSALHNFGLANGISFRFNSIIDTSYIEYRYMCSQEVRFDRTLYSTQ
-29 EKALIYNGL
+29 ENFTNKYNTFCKISTLSEIGK
-38 IPVEN
+38 I
-43 VKYRCLRPQNKEIR
+43 KQNSEDIFPRFYPEMMSAKEFQSR
-57 IPARFSSS
+57 YVSYA
-65 ATCHDDN
+65 AV
-72 IISKGDFPPGEYSLN
+72 
-87 GFYGHSLNDSN
+87 SN
-98 ICNKSEILSFTPRL
+98 IYSFSNVVPEVYDLDT
-112 YVQLQKLSDFIADIG
+112 QKDIRYYAPGASLFRDFSFDDDDIM
-127 LNNHFHEKPLFN
+127 FEYA
-139 TPTISNSYGY
+139 SY
-149 KYDRITNIPENAYVL
+149 
-164 RSYSI
+164 YS
-169 YTNNTNGDKQT
+169 NNTDGNEQT
-180 LLHSYDYTPKSV
+180 LLWDREHYTNIKHQPTCVVQAYDSDKGVNIPIWVNMLSCI
-192 TSPELYDTFVPCSV
+192 VPPPTNAITNSNIALWLAL
-206 LGGYSGAAYVSYMRS
+206 LG
-221 LLPHYYTTPGNPSN
+221 N
-235 YRGTAPLYVGIN
+235 APLKFLMLARTADEHRISFDDC
-247 GIISDKI
+247 IIYGKKADWTKFFDSLGLPWSWNI
-254 NGVVNMVSVSG
+254 
-265 NENFSENPFMNV
+265 NV
-277 VIDGYFQ
+277 VKSPDG
-284 DYWSVLTVAPTG
+284 DGLR
-296 EGIYYIAGDLA
+296 
-307 TWKQLF
+307 
-313 TASGMPW
+313 
-320 TDNID
+320 
-325 DVIAPDDSNL
+325 
-335 NKPTTPGQPSNPVH
+335 KPITPGQPSNPVD
-349 DKDGDGDNISDTVEY
+349 DKPGDGDNISDTVEY

-371 NSYTKYWITPDE
+371 NSYTKYWITPGE

-423 LKMTGAQ
+423 LNMTGAQ

-439 SEVTGLIFP
+439 SDVTGLIFP

-495 TGHTLNVGYT
+495 TGHTINVGYT

-519 DGQGFGDLGNALDS
+519 DGEGFGDLGNALDS

>member
-1 MRIDEWENGGYLR
+1 MGTMQDTWNTTAERIR
-14 IQNNSDLVKGISDLG
+14 IQNPNYIMQGLSALHNFGLANGISFRFNSIIDTSYIEYRYMCSKEVRFGRTLCSTQ
-29 EKALIYNGL
+29 ENFTNKYNTFCKISTSSEIGK
-38 IPVEN
+38 I
-43 VKYRCLRPQNKEIR
+43 KQNSEDIFPRFYPEMMSAKEFQSR
-57 IPARFSSS
+57 YVSNA
-65 ATCHDDN
+65 AV
-72 IISKGDFPPGEYSLN
+72 
-87 GFYGHSLNDSN
+87 SN
-98 ICNKSEILSFTPRL
+98 IYSFSNVVPEVYDLDT
-112 YVQLQKLSDFIADIG
+112 QKDIRYYAPSASLFRDFSFDDDDIM
-127 LNNHFHEKPLFN
+127 FEYA
-139 TPTISNSYGY
+139 SY
-149 KYDRITNIPENAYVL
+149 
-164 RSYSI
+164 YS
-169 YTNNTNGDKQT
+169 NNTDGNEQT
-180 LLHSYDYTPKSV
+180 LLWDREHYTNIKHQPTCVVQAYDSAKGVNIPIWVNMLSCI
-192 TSPELYDTFVPCSV
+192 VPPPTNAITNSNIALWLAL
-206 LGGYSGAAYVSYMRS
+206 LG
-221 LLPHYYTTPGNPSN
+221 N
-235 YRGTAPLYVGIN
+235 APLKFLMLATTADEHRISFADC
-247 GIISDKI
+247 IIYGKKADWTKFFDSLGLPWSWNI
-254 NGVVNMVSVSG
+254 
-265 NENFSENPFMNV
+265 NV
-277 VIDGYFQ
+277 VKSPDG
-284 DYWSVLTVAPTG
+284 DGLR
-296 EGIYYIAGDLA
+296 
-307 TWKQLF
+307 
-313 TASGMPW
+313 
-320 TDNID
+320 
-325 DVIAPDDSNL
+325 
-335 NKPTTPGQPSNPVH
+335 KPITPGQPSNPVD
-349 DKDGDGDNISDTVEY
+349 DKPGDGDNISDTVEY

-371 NSYTKYWITPDE
+371 NSYTKYWITPGE

-423 LKMTGAQ
+423 LNMTGAQ

-439 SEVTGLIFP
+439 SDVTGLIFP

-495 TGHTLNVGYT
+495 TGHTINVGYT

-519 DGQGFGDLGNALDS
+519 DGEGFGDLGNALDS

>member
-1 MRIDEWENGGYLR
+1 MGTMQDTWNTTAERIR
-14 IQNNSDLVKGISDLG
+14 IQNPNYIMQGLSALHNFGLVNGISFRFNSIIDTSYINYRYMCSKEVYFKRTLYSTQ
-29 EKALIYNGL
+29 ENFTNKYNTFCKISTLSEIGK
-38 IPVEN
+38 I
-43 VKYRCLRPQNKEIR
+43 KQNSEDIFPRFYPEMMSAKEFQSR
-57 IPARFSSS
+57 YVSHAV
-65 ATCHDDN
+65 
-72 IISKGDFPPGEYSLN
+72 
-87 GFYGHSLNDSN
+87 SN
-98 ICNKSEILSFTPRL
+98 IYSFSNVVPEVYDLDT
-112 YVQLQKLSDFIADIG
+112 QKDIRYYAPGASLFRDFSFDDDDIM
-127 LNNHFHEKPLFN
+127 FEYA
-139 TPTISNSYGY
+139 SY
-149 KYDRITNIPENAYVL
+149 
-164 RSYSI
+164 YS
-169 YTNNTNGDKQT
+169 NNTDGNEQT
-180 LLHSYDYTPKSV
+180 LLWDREHYTNIKHQPTCVVQAYDSDKGVNIPIWVNMLSCI
-192 TSPELYDTFVPCSV
+192 VPPPTNAITNSNIA
-206 LGGYSGAAYVSYMRS
+206 LWLA
-221 LLPHYYTTPGNPSN
+221 LLDN
-235 YRGTAPLYVGIN
+235 APLKFLMLSRIADEHRISFDDC
-247 GIISDKI
+247 IIYGKKADWTKFFDSLGLPWSWDI
-254 NGVVNMVSVSG
+254 DVVKS
-265 NENFSENPFMNV
+265 P
-277 VIDGYFQ
+277 DG
-284 DYWSVLTVAPTG
+284 DGLR
-296 EGIYYIAGDLA
+296 
-307 TWKQLF
+307 
-313 TASGMPW
+313 
-320 TDNID
+320 
-325 DVIAPDDSNL
+325 
-335 NKPTTPGQPSNPVH
+335 KPILPGQPSNPVD
-349 DKDGDGDNISDTVEY
+349 DKPGDGDNISDTVEY
-364 PDVTYIP
+364 PEVSYIP

-408 EYIVDLTYYPLRPDT
+408 EYIVDLTYYPLRPDV
-423 LKMTGAQ
+423 LNMTGAQ

-439 SEVTGLIFP
+439 SEVTGLVFP

-453 FHYMGAYH
+453 FHYMGMYH
-461 VEPYYNSYLDYEP
+461 ISPYYNSYLDYEP

-495 TGHTLNVGYT
+495 TGHTVNVGYT

-547 QANQVALNVLQSTTQ
+547 QANQVALNVLQTTTQ
-562 LISSAGAIAG
+562 LVSSAGAIAG

-587 NAGSTLLGGQAIK
+587 NAGKSMLGGQAIK

>member
-1 MRIDEWENGGYLR
+1 MGTMQDTWNTTAERIR
-14 IQNNSDLVKGISDLG
+14 IQNPNYIMQGLS
-29 EKALIYNGL
+29 ALHNFGLANGL
-38 IPVEN
+38 SFRFNSIIDTSYIDYRYMCSKTVNFDRTLSVTQDFGYNTFCKIATTN
-43 VKYRCLRPQNKEIR
+43 VSTARVKQNSEDLF
-57 IPARFSSS
+57 PRFYPEMMSAKAFQSSYVSHS
-65 ATCHDDN
+65 AV
-72 IISKGDFPPGEYSLN
+72 
-87 GFYGHSLNDSN
+87 SN
-98 ICNKSEILSFTPRL
+98 IYSFSNVVPEVYDFGSQKDIRYYAPGATLFRDFSFDDDDMILE
-112 YVQLQKLSDFIADIG
+112 YV
-127 LNNHFHEKPLFN
+127 
-139 TPTISNSYGY
+139 SY
-149 KYDRITNIPENAYVL
+149 
-164 RSYSI
+164 YS
-169 YTNNTNGDKQT
+169 NNTDGNEQT
-180 LLHSYDYTPKSV
+180 LLWDREHYTNIKHQPTCVIQIYD
-192 TSPELYDTFVPCSV
+192 
-206 LGGYSGAAYVSYMRS
+206 
-221 LLPHYYTTPGNPSN
+221 
-235 YRGTAPLYVGIN
+235 
-247 GIISDKI
+247 SDKGVNI
-254 NGVVNMVSVSG
+254 PTWVNMLSCVVSPSTNGVVANTNIALWLALLG
-265 NENFSENPFMNV
+265 NAPLKFLMLGSTADEHRTTFNDCIIYGKKADWTKFFDSLGLPWSWDINV
-277 VIDGYFQ
+277 VKSPDG
-284 DYWSVLTVAPTG
+284 DGLR
-296 EGIYYIAGDLA
+296 
-307 TWKQLF
+307 
-313 TASGMPW
+313 
-320 TDNID
+320 
-325 DVIAPDDSNL
+325 
-335 NKPTTPGQPSNPVH
+335 KPITPGQPSNPVD
-349 DKDGDGDNISDTVEY
+349 DKPGDGDNISDVVEY
-364 PDVTYIP
+364 PAVSYIP

-383 LVKLK
+383 LIRLK

-423 LKMTGAQ
+423 LNMTGAQ

-461 VEPYYNSYLDYEP
+461 VEAYYNSYLDYEP

-519 DGQGFGDLGNALDS
+519 DGKGFGDLGNALDS

-587 NAGSTLLGGQAIK
+587 NAGSTLLGGQAIR

-622 INRPITALPSTWAA
+622 INRPITALPSSWAA

>member
-1 MRIDEWENGGYLR
+1 MGTMQDTWNTTAERIR
-14 IQNNSDLVKGISDLG
+14 IQNPNYIMQGLSALHNFGLANGISFRFNSIIDTSYSEYRYMCSKNVYFDRVLCG
-29 EKALIYNGL
+29 TQVFGYNTFCKISTLDVSTARVKQNSEDIFPRFYPEMMSAKAFQSRY
-38 IPVEN
+38 V
-43 VKYRCLRPQNKEIR
+43 
-57 IPARFSSS
+57 SHS
-65 ATCHDDN
+65 AT
-72 IISKGDFPPGEYSLN
+72 
-87 GFYGHSLNDSN
+87 SN
-98 ICNKSEILSFTPRL
+98 IYYFSNVVPEVYDFGSQKDIRYYATGATLFRDFSFDDDDMILE
-112 YVQLQKLSDFIADIG
+112 YV
-127 LNNHFHEKPLFN
+127 
-139 TPTISNSYGY
+139 SY
-149 KYDRITNIPENAYVL
+149 
-164 RSYSI
+164 YS
-169 YTNNTNGDKQT
+169 NNTDGNEQT
-180 LLHSYDYTPKSV
+180 LLWDREHYTNIKHQPTCVIQIYD
-192 TSPELYDTFVPCSV
+192 
-206 LGGYSGAAYVSYMRS
+206 
-221 LLPHYYTTPGNPSN
+221 
-235 YRGTAPLYVGIN
+235 
-247 GIISDKI
+247 SDKGVNI
-254 NGVVNMVSVSG
+254 PTWVNMLSCVVSPSTNGVVG
-265 NENFSENPFMNV
+265 NTKIALWLSLLGNAPLKFLMLGRTADDHRTSFDDCVIYGKKADWTKFFDSLGLPWSWYIDV
-277 VIDGYFQ
+277 VKSPDG
-284 DYWSVLTVAPTG
+284 DGLR
-296 EGIYYIAGDLA
+296 
-307 TWKQLF
+307 
-313 TASGMPW
+313 
-320 TDNID
+320 
-325 DVIAPDDSNL
+325 
-335 NKPTTPGQPSNPVH
+335 KPILPGQPSNPVD
-349 DKDGDGDNISDTVEY
+349 DKPGDGDNISDTVEY
-364 PDVTYIP
+364 PDVSYIP

-423 LKMTGAQ
+423 LNMTGSQ

-484 IGVRSLDSSRV
+484 IGVRSLDSSRI
-495 TGHTLNVGYT
+495 TGHTINVGYT

-519 DGQGFGDLGNALDS
+519 DGEGFGDLGNALDS

-587 NAGSTLLGGQAIK
+587 NAGSTLLGGQAIR

-614 APQIPYLI
+614 SPQIPYLI
-622 INRPITALPSTWAA
+622 INRPITALPSSWAT
-636 DMGYSAGYSGKVS
+636 DMGYSAGYSGKLS

>member
-1 MRIDEWENGGYLR
+1 MGIMKDTWNTTAERIR
-14 IQNNSDLVKGISDLG
+14 IQNPNYIMQGLIALHNFGLANGITHDFNKVIDTSHIEYRYMCSNTSDVRAPVSGRGFKINTFCRLGWNGTKFDTQTAEDGFPRFYPEMKKAKDFQSIYTSNQYTAGIFCFSNPVPQAYVHGNASIKDIRWYGPISTLFRNFEFDDEDLILEYCSFYTNNSDGNEQTLLWNRMG
-29 EKALIYNGL
+29 YNN
-38 IPVEN
+38 ITHTP
-43 VKYRCLRPQNKEIR
+43 
-57 IPARFSSS
+57 
-65 ATCHDDN
+65 TC
-72 IISKGDFPPGEYSLN
+72 
-87 GFYGHSLNDSN
+87 
-98 ICNKSEILSFTPRL
+98 
-112 YVQLQKLSDFIADIG
+112 VLQVFNPDTG
-127 LNNHFHEKPLFN
+127 LNNPVWLNMLQLATSATAGK
-139 TPTISNSYGY
+139 IGNS
-149 KYDRITNIPENAYVL
+149 RNAAWL
-164 RSYSI
+164 A
-169 YTNNTNGDKQT
+169 
-180 LLHSYDYTPKSV
+180 LLD
-192 TSPELYDTFVPCSV
+192 
-206 LGGYSGAAYVSYMRS
+206 
-221 LLPHYYTTPGNPSN
+221 N
-235 YRGTAPLYVGIN
+235 APLKFLMLNRNSGEYQTQFDDCVIYGKKADWTKFFDSLGLPWSWDI
-247 GIISDKI
+247 D
-254 NGVVNMVSVSG
+254 VVKS
-265 NENFSENPFMNV
+265 P
-277 VIDGYFQ
+277 DGDGLRQ
-284 DYWSVLTVAPTG
+284 PT
-296 EGIYYIAGDLA
+296 
-307 TWKQLF
+307 F
-313 TASGMPW
+313 
-320 TDNID
+320 
-325 DVIAPDDSNL
+325 
-335 NKPTTPGQPSNPVH
+335 PGQPSNPVD

-364 PDVTYIP
+364 PEVSYIP

-423 LKMTGAQ
+423 LNMTGAQ

-439 SEVTGLIFP
+439 SEVTGLVFP

-453 FHYMGAYH
+453 FHYMGMYH
-461 VEPYYNSYLDYEP
+461 ISPYYNSYLDYEP

-562 LISSAGAIAG
+562 LVSSAGAIAG
-572 GVATGNVAAVYGGAV
+572 GVASGNVAAVYGGAV

-622 INRPITALPSTWAA
+622 INRPITAMPSTWVA

-649 SFTGYLEALHVEL
+649 SFTGYLEASHVEL
-662 NRAANMTE
+662 KRAPNMTE
-670 QEAQEIITAL
+670 QEAQEIISAL

>member
-1 MRIDEWENGGYLR
+1 MGFLLDLIDTSYINYRYMCSKTVRFDRTLYSTQEFFTNKYNTFCKISTLSEIGK
-14 IQNNSDLVKGISDLG
+14 IKQNSEDIFPRFYPEMMSA
-29 EKALIYNGL
+29 KAF
-38 IPVEN
+38 
-43 VKYRCLRPQNKEIR
+43 Q
-57 IPARFSSS
+57 SSYVS
-65 ATCHDDN
+65 HA
-72 IISKGDFPPGEYSLN
+72 GA
-87 GFYGHSLNDSN
+87 SN
-98 ICNKSEILSFTPRL
+98 IYSF
-112 YVQLQKLSDFIADIG
+112 
-127 LNNHFHEKPLFN
+127 
-139 TPTISNSYGY
+139 SNVV
-149 KYDRITNIPENAYVL
+149 PEVYVL
-164 RSYSI
+164 DTQKDIRYYAPGASLFRDFSFEDDDIMFEYVSYYS
-169 YTNNTNGDKQT
+169 NNTDGNEQT
-180 LLHSYDYTPKSV
+180 LLWDREHYTNIKHQPTCVVQAYDSDKGVNIPIWVNMLSCI
-192 TSPELYDTFVPCSV
+192 VPPPNSNIALWLAL
-206 LGGYSGAAYVSYMRS
+206 LG
-221 LLPHYYTTPGNPSN
+221 N
-235 YRGTAPLYVGIN
+235 APLKFLMLGRTADEHRISFEDC
-247 GIISDKI
+247 IIYGKKADWTKFFDSLGLPWSWDI
-254 NGVVNMVSVSG
+254 
-265 NENFSENPFMNV
+265 NV
-277 VIDGYFQ
+277 VKSPDG
-284 DYWSVLTVAPTG
+284 DGLR
-296 EGIYYIAGDLA
+296 
-307 TWKQLF
+307 
-313 TASGMPW
+313 
-320 TDNID
+320 
-325 DVIAPDDSNL
+325 
-335 NKPTTPGQPSNPVH
+335 KPILPGQPSNPVD
-349 DKDGDGDNISDTVEY
+349 DKPGDGDNISDTVEY
-364 PDVTYIP
+364 PEVSYIP

-395 FLDNVSRLWENPA
+395 FLDNASRLWENPA

-423 LKMTGAQ
+423 LNMTGAQ

-484 IGVRSLDSSRV
+484 IGVRSLDSSRI
-495 TGHTLNVGYT
+495 TGHTINVGYT

-519 DGQGFGDLGNALDS
+519 DGEGFGDLGNALDS

-587 NAGSTLLGGQAIK
+587 NAGSTLLGGQAIR

-622 INRPITALPSTWAA
+622 INRPITALPSSWAT

>member
-1 MRIDEWENGGYLR
+1 MGTMQDTWNTTAERIR
-14 IQNNSDLVKGISDLG
+14 IQNPNYIMQGLSALHNFGLANGISFRFNSIIDTSYIEYRYMCSKEVRFDRTLYSTQENFTNNKYNTFCKISTLSATGKIKQNSEDIFPRFYPEMMSAKEFQSRYVSNAAVSNIYSFSNVVPEVYDLG
-29 EKALIYNGL
+29 TQKD
-38 IPVEN
+38 
-43 VKYRCLRPQNKEIR
+43 IR
-57 IPARFSSS
+57 YYAPGASLFRDFSF
-65 ATCHDDN
+65 DDDD
-72 IISKGDFPPGEYSLN
+72 IMFEY
-87 GFYGHSLNDSN
+87 
-98 ICNKSEILSFTPRL
+98 
-112 YVQLQKLSDFIADIG
+112 A
-127 LNNHFHEKPLFN
+127 
-139 TPTISNSYGY
+139 SY
-149 KYDRITNIPENAYVL
+149 
-164 RSYSI
+164 YS
-169 YTNNTNGDKQT
+169 NNTDGNEQT
-180 LLHSYDYTPKSV
+180 LLWDREHYTNIKHQPTCVVQVYDSDKGVNIPIWVNMLSCI
-192 TSPELYDTFVPCSV
+192 VPPPTNAITNSNIALWLAL
-206 LGGYSGAAYVSYMRS
+206 LG
-221 LLPHYYTTPGNPSN
+221 N
-235 YRGTAPLYVGIN
+235 APLKFLMLARIADEHRISFEDC
-247 GIISDKI
+247 IIYGKKADWTKFFDSLGLPWSWNI
-254 NGVVNMVSVSG
+254 
-265 NENFSENPFMNV
+265 NV
-277 VIDGYFQ
+277 VKSPDG
-284 DYWSVLTVAPTG
+284 DGLR
-296 EGIYYIAGDLA
+296 
-307 TWKQLF
+307 
-313 TASGMPW
+313 
-320 TDNID
+320 
-325 DVIAPDDSNL
+325 
-335 NKPTTPGQPSNPVH
+335 KPITPGQPSNPVD
-349 DKDGDGDNISDTVEY
+349 DKPGDGDNISDTVEY

-371 NSYTKYWITPDE
+371 NSYTKYWITPGE

-423 LKMTGAQ
+423 LNMTGAQ

-439 SEVTGLIFP
+439 SDVTGLIFP

-495 TGHTLNVGYT
+495 TGHTINVGYT

-519 DGQGFGDLGNALDS
+519 DGEGFGDLGNALDS

-600 PESLGTLTPTAGLY
+600 PESLGALTPTAGLY

>member
-1 MRIDEWENGGYLR
+1 MGTMKDTWNTTAERIR
-14 IQNNSDLVKGISDLG
+14 IQNPNYIMQGLSALHNFGLANGISFRFNSIIDTSYSEYRYMCSRNVYFDRVLVATQDFG
-29 EKALIYNGL
+29 NNTFCKISTEDGSTARVKQNSEDIFPRFYPEMMSAKAFQSRH
-38 IPVEN
+38 V
-43 VKYRCLRPQNKEIR
+43 
-57 IPARFSSS
+57 SHS
-65 ATCHDDN
+65 AT
-72 IISKGDFPPGEYSLN
+72 
-87 GFYGHSLNDSN
+87 SN
-98 ICNKSEILSFTPRL
+98 IYSFSNVVPEVYDFGSQKDIRYYAPGATLFRDFSFDDDDMILE
-112 YVQLQKLSDFIADIG
+112 YV
-127 LNNHFHEKPLFN
+127 
-139 TPTISNSYGY
+139 SY
-149 KYDRITNIPENAYVL
+149 
-164 RSYSI
+164 YS
-169 YTNNTNGDKQT
+169 NNTDGNEQT
-180 LLHSYDYTPKSV
+180 LLWDREHYTSIKHQPTCVIQIYDSDKGVNIPIWVNMLSCV
-192 TSPELYDTFVPCSV
+192 VSPSTNGIVGNINIALW
-206 LGGYSGAAYVSYMRS
+206 LS
-221 LLPHYYTTPGNPSN
+221 LLGN
-235 YRGTAPLYVGIN
+235 APLKFLMLGRTADEHRMSFDDCVIYGKKADWTKFFDSLGLPWSWYI
-247 GIISDKI
+247 D
-254 NGVVNMVSVSG
+254 VVKS
-265 NENFSENPFMNV
+265 P
-277 VIDGYFQ
+277 DG
-284 DYWSVLTVAPTG
+284 DGLR
-296 EGIYYIAGDLA
+296 
-307 TWKQLF
+307 
-313 TASGMPW
+313 
-320 TDNID
+320 
-325 DVIAPDDSNL
+325 
-335 NKPTTPGQPSNPVH
+335 KPILPGQPSNPVD
-349 DKDGDGDNISDTVEY
+349 DKPGDGDNISDTVEY
-364 PDVTYIP
+364 PDVSYIP

-423 LKMTGAQ
+423 LNMTGAQ

-484 IGVRSLDSSRV
+484 IGVRSLDSSRI
-495 TGHTLNVGYT
+495 TGHTINVGYT

-519 DGQGFGDLGNALDS
+519 DGEGFGDLGNALDS

-547 QANQVALNVLQSTTQ
+547 QANQVALNVLQSTSQ

-587 NAGSTLLGGQAIK
+587 NAGSTLLGGQAIR

-622 INRPITALPSTWAA
+622 INRPITALPSSWAT

>member
-1 MRIDEWENGGYLR
+1 MGTMQDTWNTTAERVR
-14 IQNNSDLVKGISDLG
+14 IQNPNYIMQGLSALHNFGLV
-29 EKALIYNGL
+29 NGL
-38 IPVEN
+38 SFRFNNIIDTSYID
-43 VKYRCLRPQNKEIR
+43 YRYMCSKTVNFDRTL
-57 IPARFSSS
+57 S
-65 ATCHDDN
+65 ATQ
-72 IISKGDFPPGEYSLN
+72 DFGYNTFCKIATTNVSTARVKQNSEDIFPR
-87 GFYGHSLNDSN
+87 FYPEMMSAKAFQSSYVSHSAVSN
-98 ICNKSEILSFTPRL
+98 IYSFSNVVPEVYDFGSQKDIRYYAPGATLFRDFSFDDDDMILE
-112 YVQLQKLSDFIADIG
+112 YV
-127 LNNHFHEKPLFN
+127 
-139 TPTISNSYGY
+139 SY
-149 KYDRITNIPENAYVL
+149 
-164 RSYSI
+164 YS
-169 YTNNTNGDKQT
+169 NNTDGNEQT
-180 LLHSYDYTPKSV
+180 LLWDREHYTNIKHQPTCVIQIYDSDKGVNIPTWVNMLSCV
-192 TSPELYDTFVPCSV
+192 VSPSTNGIVANTNIALW
-206 LGGYSGAAYVSYMRS
+206 LS
-221 LLPHYYTTPGNPSN
+221 LLGN
-235 YRGTAPLYVGIN
+235 APLKFLMLGSTADEHRTSFSDC
-247 GIISDKI
+247 IIYGKKADWTKFFDSLGLPWSWYID
-254 NGVVNMVSVSG
+254 VVKS
-265 NENFSENPFMNV
+265 P
-277 VIDGYFQ
+277 DG
-284 DYWSVLTVAPTG
+284 DGLR
-296 EGIYYIAGDLA
+296 
-307 TWKQLF
+307 
-313 TASGMPW
+313 
-320 TDNID
+320 
-325 DVIAPDDSNL
+325 
-335 NKPTTPGQPSNPVH
+335 KPILPGQPTNPVD

-423 LKMTGAQ
+423 LNMTGAQ

-461 VEPYYNSYLDYEP
+461 VESYYNSYLDYEP

-484 IGVRSLDSSRV
+484 IGVRSLDSSRI
-495 TGHTLNVGYT
+495 TGHTINVGYT

-519 DGQGFGDLGNALDS
+519 DGEGFGDLGNALDS

-587 NAGSTLLGGQAIK
+587 NAGSTLLGGQAIR

-622 INRPITALPSTWAA
+622 INRPITALPSSWAT

>member
-1 MRIDEWENGGYLR
+1 MGTMRDTWNTTAERIR
-14 IQNNSDLVKGISDLG
+14 IQNPNYIMQGLSALHNFGLV
-29 EKALIYNGL
+29 NGL
-38 IPVEN
+38 SFRFNSIIDTSYSEYRYMCSKN
-43 VKYRCLRPQNKEIR
+43 VYFDRHLTATQVFGRNTFCKISTGDE
-57 IPARFSSS
+57 SS
-65 ATCHDDN
+65 ARVIQNSENIFPRFYPEMMGAKAFQSSYVSHADVANIYSFSNVVPEIYDFGSQKDIRYYAPGATLFRDFSFDDDDM
-72 IISKGDFPPGEYSLN
+72 ILEY
-87 GFYGHSLNDSN
+87 
-98 ICNKSEILSFTPRL
+98 
-112 YVQLQKLSDFIADIG
+112 V
-127 LNNHFHEKPLFN
+127 
-139 TPTISNSYGY
+139 SY
-149 KYDRITNIPENAYVL
+149 
-164 RSYSI
+164 YS
-169 YTNNTNGDKQT
+169 NNTDGKEQT
-180 LLHSYDYTPKSV
+180 LLWEREHYTNIKHQPTCVIQIYD
-192 TSPELYDTFVPCSV
+192 
-206 LGGYSGAAYVSYMRS
+206 
-221 LLPHYYTTPGNPSN
+221 
-235 YRGTAPLYVGIN
+235 
-247 GIISDKI
+247 SDKGVNI
-254 NGVVNMVSVSG
+254 PTWVNMISCVVPPSTNGVVANSNIGLWLALLG
-265 NENFSENPFMNV
+265 NAPLKLLMLGRTADEHKLSFDDCIIYGKKAEWTKFFDSLGLPWSWDIDV
-277 VIDGYFQ
+277 VKSPDG
-284 DYWSVLTVAPTG
+284 DGLR
-296 EGIYYIAGDLA
+296 
-307 TWKQLF
+307 
-313 TASGMPW
+313 
-320 TDNID
+320 
-325 DVIAPDDSNL
+325 
-335 NKPTTPGQPSNPVH
+335 KPILPGQPSNPVD
-349 DKDGDGDNISDTVEY
+349 DKPGDGDNISDTVEY
-364 PDVTYIP
+364 PDVSYIP

-408 EYIVDLTYYPLRPDT
+408 EYIIDLTYYPLRPDT
-423 LKMTGAQ
+423 LNMTGSQ

-484 IGVRSLDSSRV
+484 IGVRSLDSSRI
-495 TGHTLNVGYT
+495 TGHTINVGYT

-519 DGQGFGDLGNALDS
+519 DGEGFGDLGNALDS

-622 INRPITALPSTWAA
+622 INRPITALPSSWAA